1 MNPKKRKWK
10 LKVAL
15 LLVVGLAV
23 GIWNFRFRSTG
34 EETYELF
41 TAVVER
47 AMLENTI
54 ISTGK
59 VDAMVTVDVGSQ
71 VTGQVQ
77 ELYSNFNSIVTENQI
92 LAQLDPRNYQA
103 QMRNSQAN
111 LSSARS
117 RIETSRADRLNANAS
132 LASAESNLEL
142 ARTELAQAETNVRR
156 SESLHADGLVP
167 DTEIESVALQLQ
179 TARARMTQ
187 QDAAVE
193 QAEAQII
200 SRDAAILQA
209 EAALEQA
216 EAALEEAELNLGYTT
231 IRSPVA
237 GVVISREVDVGQT
250 VSASTSAPTL
260 FKIANDLSRMQVEA
274 SIDEADIGLLGQ
286 ENRVDFTV
294 DAYPDETFLGEIEQ
308 IRLNPST
315 TQNVVTY
322 AVIITFDNPG
332 LKLKPGMTANL
343 EITVSRK
350 NDVLSVPNAALRY
363 EPPPDES
370 DDALENATDAT
381 NAADAGADL
390 LASDPEDYS
399 PDSELGI
406 SRASAVVAPATSLVS
421 MPGQLWDTGEMI
433 QFRSSPPPPPRAGR
447 VWVVADEGSPP
458 EMRRLMIGVSN
469 GSRTEVVS
477 GDLSVGDSVVIA
489 DSMERDDEEDEEDED
504 GRRTFTMRGRFQ

>member
-1 MNPKKRKWK
+1 MKTKWK
-10 LKVAL
+10 RRVAL
-15 LLVVGLAV
+15 VMVIGFVSAILIV
-23 GIWNFRFRSTG
+23 RSRANR

-41 TAVVER
+41 TATVER
-47 AMLENTI
+47 TMLENTI

-77 ELYSNFNSIVTENQI
+77 ELYANFNSIVTENQI
-92 LAQLDPRNYQA
+92 LAQLDPRNFQA
-103 QMRNSQAN
+103 QMRKAQAN
-111 LSSARS
+111 LGSARS
-117 RIETSRADRLNANAS
+117 RIATSRADRINADAS
-132 LASAESNLEL
+132 LASAEANLES
-142 ARTELAQAETNVRR
+142 ARLELEQAETNLRR
-156 SESLHADGLVP
+156 AEALHDEGLVP
-167 DTEIESVALQLQ
+167 DTEIESVAVQLQ
-179 TARARMTQ
+179 TARARLTQ
-187 QDAAVE
+187 QEAAVE
-193 QAEAQII
+193 QAQAQII

-216 EAALEEAELNLGYTT
+216 EAELEEAQLNLGYTT

-286 ENRVDFTV
+286 ENRADFTV
-294 DAYPDETFLGEIEQ
+294 DAYPDDTFVGQIEQ

-322 AVIITFDNPG
+322 AVIITFENPG

-363 EPPPDES
+363 DPPPDKPGDETS
-370 DDALENATDAT
+370 GDDAERVDEGVEEEAEL
-381 NAADAGADL
+381 
-390 LASDPEDYS
+390 
-399 PDSELGI
+399 SESGI

-421 MPGQLWDTGEMI
+421 MPGKLWDRGDMI
-433 QFRSSPPPPPRAGR
+433 QFRSPPPPAPRVGH
-447 VWVVADEGSPP
+447 VWVVTGAESPP
-458 EMRRLMIGVSN
+458 EMRELLVGSSD

-477 GDLSVGDSVVIA
+477 GDLKVGESVVIA
-489 DSMERDDEEDEEDED
+489 DSMDRPDEDEDGEED
-504 GRRTFTMRGRFQ
+504 GRRTFPMRGPFR